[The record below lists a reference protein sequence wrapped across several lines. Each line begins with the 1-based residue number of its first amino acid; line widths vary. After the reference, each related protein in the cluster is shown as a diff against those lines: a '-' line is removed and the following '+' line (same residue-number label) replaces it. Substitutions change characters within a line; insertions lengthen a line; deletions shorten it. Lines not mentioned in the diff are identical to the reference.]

1 MNLSQLLRKIVIPVT
16 GCTEPTAVGLATSAA
31 LTAFSGRIPS
41 WLFTSQEVSER
52 KQELIKDIELISSLV
67 QEVSVLIDRN
77 VYKNSLSVGIPNTG
91 GEYGLPLAAALGIF
105 CNPDL
110 GMNLFTDVN
119 KEKITLAKRLI
130 GDNKIKIATL
140 KAKANELFIKA
151 SVKIRVKSKIGTAKS
166 LIRFYHNNFIFIE
179 ADGKLLYEKYAGAK
193 KEQGLKER
201 FIEELSLEGRPISAF
216 TVSEIY
222 RLTKNLTEED
232 KQYLLEGLRL
242 NLEASKYG
250 LEKGSGLG
258 IGKFIRDSMQEV
270 GPYEKKIS
278 RIKSLVA
285 AASDARM
292 AGENVRMVSSSGSGN
307 MGALT
312 TLSIYALAEQ
322 TELNE
327 KLLAESI
334 AIAHLITAYLTAHI
348 GLLSP
353 LCSSAAKAGIGAA
366 AGMAYYMGAD
376 EAQVSKAMK
385 NMISALSGI
394 ICDGAKLSCALKV
407 GEAAGVA
414 YECACLALK
423 NIEVPFTDGIAGKT
437 IEETINNLS
446 QLSKAMDKADSAII
460 KFMREKAF

>member
-31 LTAFSGRIPS
+31 LTAFSGRIPCWITS
-41 WLFTSQEVSER
+41 SQEVTEH
-52 KQELIKDIELISSLV
+52 KQEVIGDIESIPELV
-67 QEVSVLIDRN
+67 QDVLILVDRN
-77 VYKNSLSVGIPNTG
+77 VYKNALSVGIPNTG
-91 GEYGLPLAAALGIF
+91 GKYGLSLAGSLGLF

-179 ADGKLLYEKYAGAK
+179 ADGKLLYEKYPGAK

-201 FIEELSLEGRPISAF
+201 FIEELSIEGKPISAF

-232 KQYLLEGLRL
+232 KQYILDGLRL

-258 IGKFIRDSMQEV
+258 IGKFIRDSMQAA

-292 AGENVRMVSSSGSGN
+292 AGENVRMTSSSGSGN
-307 MGALT
+307 MGALI
-312 TLSIYALAEQ
+312 TLSIYALAEE
-322 TELNE
+322 TGLNE
-327 KLLAESI
+327 KLLAE
-334 AIAHLITAYLTAHI
+334 AITLAHLITAYLTSYI
-348 GLLSP
+348 GVLSP
-353 LCSSAAKAGIGAA
+353 LCGSAAKGGIGAA

-385 NMISALSGI
+385 NMISALSGV

-414 YECACLALK
+414 YECASLALK
-423 NIEVPFTDGIAGKT
+423 DIEVPFSDGIAGKN

-446 QLSKAMDKADSAII
+446 QLSHAMDKADSAII
-460 KFMREKAF
+460 KLMSKKAF